1 MYLEAEKHIINI
13 IIGAPQNL
21 FRILSQKRVY
31 YMLKNN
37 HIPSPFF
44 KKKNINTVYLK
55 KSCDVSLYL
64 RLDLAVKI
72 NVSDQNSKSQKL
84 LVSSFFF
91 CRVSH
96 LF

>member
-44 KKKNINTVYLK
+44 LKKNINTVYLK
-55 KSCDVSLYL
+55 KVVMYL
-64 RLDLAVKI
+64 CISVLT
-72 NVSDQNSKSQKL
+72 
-84 LVSSFFF
+84 
-91 CRVSH
+91 
-96 LF
+96 

>member
-44 KKKNINTVYLK
+44 KKKYQYRISKKKVVMYLCI
-55 KSCDVSLYL
+55 SVLT
-64 RLDLAVKI
+64 
-72 NVSDQNSKSQKL
+72 
-84 LVSSFFF
+84 
-91 CRVSH
+91 
-96 LF
+96 